1 MSLRAV
7 TAVAA
12 LALVVSAVGAAAMI
26 RAGGDAAMAGMLSI
40 LATLLVTALALLRLQ
55 RAAHAWLNR
64 ASEFATAVASG
75 ELQARV
81 PKTRLRD
88 FDQLGRQMNQMA
100 ATLQETT
107 ERLRRQAYHDTLTGL
122 PNRGQFMARAKEILS
137 AAPLPGSVAVLFL
150 DLDRFKLLNDTAGH
164 AAGDTLL
171 QVVADRLQAVAGTG
185 ALVARLG
192 GDEFTLLIHSRR
204 AESAAA
210 GIAERIVENLR
221 RPFRVGGHS
230 VFVTASIGISCNE
243 EGDETVTE
251 LMRKADVALYRAKA
265 AGKARYAVFDT
276 ALDAVSV
283 EQLHLDSDLRTAV
296 ERNELTLRYQPEV
309 DLRSGRLIGMEA
321 LVRWNHPRRGVLPP
335 STFIAMAEETGEIL
349 HIGSWV
355 LEHACREAVELGLRS
370 PSGRDLVVAVNLS
383 PSEFQEAGLVAEV
396 ARILEQTGLPPQ
408 RLKLEVTE
416 SVFIEDLQ
424 HASYVLRSLQG
435 LGVRLAIDDF
445 GTGYSSLSYL
455 QVLPV
460 DTLKIDQSFVKLI
473 GASRRSD
480 AILRTVIDLG
490 AALDMHVVAEGIES
504 QAQFEFLRTAE
515 CAAGQGFLFS
525 APLTGDEFGEL
536 LERMDVQRAGL
547 KLMRREA

>member
-1 MSLRAV
+1 
-7 TAVAA
+7 
-12 LALVVSAVGAAAMI
+12 
-26 RAGGDAAMAGMLSI
+26 
-40 LATLLVTALALLRLQ
+40 
-55 RAAHAWLNR
+55 
-64 ASEFATAVASG
+64 
-75 ELQARV
+75 
-81 PKTRLRD
+81 
-88 FDQLGRQMNQMA
+88 
-100 ATLQETT
+100 
-107 ERLRRQAYHDTLTGL
+107 
-122 PNRGQFMARAKEILS
+122 
-137 AAPLPGSVAVLFL
+137 
-150 DLDRFKLLNDTAGH
+150 
-164 AAGDTLL
+164 
-171 QVVADRLQAVAGTG
+171 
-185 ALVARLG
+185 
-192 GDEFTLLIHSRR
+192 
-204 AESAAA
+204 
-210 GIAERIVENLR
+210 
-221 RPFRVGGHS
+221 
-230 VFVTASIGISCNE
+230 
-243 EGDETVTE
+243 
-251 LMRKADVALYRAKA
+251 
-265 AGKARYAVFDT
+265 
-276 ALDAVSV
+276 
-283 EQLHLDSDLRTAV
+283 
-296 ERNELTLRYQPEV
+296 
-309 DLRSGRLIGMEA
+309 
-321 LVRWNHPRRGVLPP
+321 
-335 STFIAMAEETGEIL
+335 MAEETGEIL

-515 CAAGQGFLFS
+515 CAAGQGFLCS